1 MNEKKI
7 AAEAAVEFVEDGM
20 IVGLGSGSTVAFFIN
35 ALVSKI
41 KSGLKITGV
50 STSQKTTDLAKS
62 AGIELINLNEASEID
77 LTVDGAD
84 EVDKN
89 LNGIKGG
96 GGALLCE
103 KIVAGYSKKNI
114 WIVDST
120 KLVETLGK
128 FPLPIEVM
136 KFGSNQLFKILEKR
150 GYNPKFR
157 MNHNK
162 YFLTDSNNYI
172 IDLYLVR
179 IDQPEKI
186 DKELK
191 SLPGILETGLF
202 INIADVVVVGRG
214 DKYEVLKKNLK

>member
-1 MNEKKI
+1 MKEKKI
-7 AAEAAVEFVEDGM
+7 AAEAAIEFVEDGM
-20 IVGLGSGSTVAFFIN
+20 IVGVGTGSTVAFFIN
-35 ALVSKI
+35 GLLPRI
-41 KSGLKITGV
+41 KTGLKITAV

-62 AGIELINLNEASEID
+62 AGIELINLNEAGEID

-96 GGALLCE
+96 GGALLYE

-128 FPLPIEVM
+128 FPLPVEVM
-136 KFGSNQLFKILEKR
+136 KFGSNQLFKKLEKR

-157 MNHNK
+157 MNNDK

-172 IDLYLVR
+172 IDLHLGR
-179 IDQPEKI
+179 IDQPGRI

-191 SLPGILETGLF
+191 SFPGVVETGLF
-202 INIADVVVVGRG
+202 INIADVVIVGRG
-214 DKYEVLKKNLK
+214 DKYEVLKKTLK